1 MHSTMTPDLSF
12 PKSRRLRT
20 PAEFKAVYDAKR
32 SVSDARLVVYA
43 KPNDARPSRIGLS
56 VSRKVGI
63 AVQRVRLR
71 RLLREA
77 FRLHQHELPAG
88 FDFVLVARP
97 FKTEPT
103 LAEYTDSLQTLFAS
117 AVKRWGAKP

>member
-1 MHSTMTPDLSF
+1 MTLDHSF
-12 PKSRRLRT
+12 PKSLRLRT

-43 KPNDARPSRIGLS
+43 KPNGAMPSRIGLS
-56 VSRKVGI
+56 VSRKVGN
-63 AVQRVRLR
+63 AVRRVRLR

-88 FDFVLVARP
+88 FDFVLVARAP
-97 FKTEPT
+97 KEEPT
-103 LAEYTDSLQTLFAS
+103 LADYVEAMKSLFPS
-117 AVKRWGAKP
+117 AVKRWPAGTTA